1 MAQFLPS
8 TIPSADYS
16 WTRHWP
22 HLTMH
27 GRKEKKPSVRRTEA
41 LFILRKEAE
50 LARIVSKYKDRL
62 CFHPPSPWE
71 NFKGRENINITK
83 NFCPYLQ
90 LANLRSCNC
99 DKQADPTEWKVI
111 RAIKA
116 EGNLW
121 AVFLFLCSNI
131 WNIPTKVQLDPFV
144 PQFWSRTV
152 HFVPENASKI
162 FGKMRDPTWNI
173 WTWIFG

>member
-1 MAQFLPS
+1 
-8 TIPSADYS
+8 
-16 WTRHWP
+16 
-22 HLTMH
+22 MH

-71 NFKGRENINITK
+71 KFKGRENINITK

-99 DKQADPTEWKVI
+99 DKQADLTEWKVI

-121 AVFLFLCSNI
+121 AVVLFLCSNI
-131 WNIPTKVQLDPFV
+131 WNTPTKVQLDPICA
-144 PQFWSRTV
+144 TV
-152 HFVPENASKI
+152 LVKNCS
-162 FGKMRDPTWNI
+162 FGPRKRFQDI
-173 WTWIFG
+173 WKNERPHLKYLNVDIWIRWEAKFTRINHLLWTLT

>member
-1 MAQFLPS
+1 
-8 TIPSADYS
+8 
-16 WTRHWP
+16 
-22 HLTMH
+22 MH

-99 DKQADPTEWKVI
+99 DKQADLTEWKVI

-116 EGNLW
+116 EQFSYFFVQISETYRQKFNLTHLCLSSGQE
-121 AVFLFLCSNI
+121 LFILSQKTLPRYLEK
-131 WNIPTKVQLDPFV
+131 WETP
-144 PQFWSRTV
+144 
-152 HFVPENASKI
+152 PEI
-162 FGKMRDPTWNI
+162 FGRGYLDKMRGKIYPN
-173 WTWIFG
+173 